1 MDLVLCWCRI
11 TILKIIWGMMDIKE
25 DMQVAD
31 INLKLWEKNTPLGLI
46 MGNRNILIDEISL
59 QLGW

>member
-1 MDLVLCWCRI
+1 
-11 TILKIIWGMMDIKE
+11 MMDIKE